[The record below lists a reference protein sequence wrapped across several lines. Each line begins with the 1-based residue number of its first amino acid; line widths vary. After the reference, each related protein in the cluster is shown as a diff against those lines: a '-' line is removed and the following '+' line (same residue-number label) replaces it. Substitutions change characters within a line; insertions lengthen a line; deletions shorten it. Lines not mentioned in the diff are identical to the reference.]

1 MKKQFHILRSTIDQ
15 CKTSLIEIIC
25 DRRVL
30 IERHRGISEYSN
42 RRVTVKKHQGSISIN
57 GEDLQLML
65 ISDESVVVTGKIHCV
80 ELHDERE

>member
-1 MKKQFHILRSTIDQ
+1 MKKQFHILRSTINQ
-15 CKTSLIEIIC
+15 SKASLIEIIC

-57 GEDLQLML
+57 GEDLQLTL